1 MWTPLEEEN
10 NRPIAEINVTP
21 LVDVMLVLMI
31 TFMITM
37 PVLTYTIAIRLP
49 STNIHQLPTAEQ
61 NSLHL
66 TIDKQG
72 NYFISRQLVSTD
84 KFASLLHNKIK
95 NKEDP
100 VLAISADEEVDY
112 KYVAKA
118 LGIAQEAGVKKVGF
132 VTKHED
138 SLP

>member
-1 MWTPLEEEN
+1 MWIPSEEDSS
-10 NRPIAEINVTP
+10 PIAEINVTP
-21 LVDVMLVLMI
+21 LVDIMLVLMI
-31 TFMITM
+31 TFMIAM
-37 PVLTYTIAIRLP
+37 PILTYTIAIQLP
-49 STNIHQLPTAEQ
+49 SVNLHQPPTADD
-61 NSLHL
+61 NSLRL

-72 NYFISRQLVSTD
+72 NYFIARQLVSTD
-84 KFASLLHNKIK
+84 KFASLVHNKIK

-118 LGIAQEAGVKKVGF
+118 LGIAQEAGIKKVGF

>member
-1 MWTPLEEEN
+1 MWIPSEEDSS
-10 NRPIAEINVTP
+10 PIAEINVTP
-21 LVDVMLVLMI
+21 LVDIMLVLMI
-31 TFMITM
+31 TFMIAM
-37 PVLTYTIAIRLP
+37 PILTYTIAIQLP
-49 STNIHQLPTAEQ
+49 SVNLHQPPTADD
-61 NSLHL
+61 NFFRL

-72 NYFISRQLVSTD
+72 NYFIARQLVSTD
-84 KFASLLHNKIK
+84 KFASVVQDKIK

>member
-1 MWTPLEEEN
+1 M
-10 NRPIAEINVTP
+10 
-21 LVDVMLVLMI
+21 
-31 TFMITM
+31 
-37 PVLTYTIAIRLP
+37 
-49 STNIHQLPTAEQ
+49 
-61 NSLHL
+61 HL

-132 VTKHED
+132 VIRHED

>member
-1 MWTPLEEEN
+1 MWIPSEEDSS
-10 NRPIAEINVTP
+10 PIAEINVTP
-21 LVDVMLVLMI
+21 LVDIMLVLMI
-31 TFMITM
+31 TFMIAM
-37 PVLTYTIAIRLP
+37 PILTYTIAIQLP
-49 STNIHQLPTAEQ
+49 SVNLHQPPTADD
-61 NSLHL
+61 NFLRL

-72 NYFISRQLVSTD
+72 NYFIARQLVSTD
-84 KFASLLHNKIK
+84 KFASLVHNKIK

-118 LGIAQEAGVKKVGF
+118 LGIAQEAGIKKVGF